1 MKFIS
6 ASAIL
11 ASLASTAFAG
21 PLEDFTLGD
30 SATIAYDTQANVFT
44 LDWAGGTT
52 ETAAAFSYEY
62 FSFDCASQS
71 FGDGVAAGLSSSFFS
86 NVDGLGGTRAP
97 YMNFQVNLG
106 AVAATSM
113 YTIINGGTD
122 AEIKLCVR
130 NKLSTKDTNGL
141 PDIEV
146 NFQESQIT
154 LTINLEAG
162 VATSVGVVERTR
174 NADQKAEQVYNIVTT
189 LCGTTENPAPQGSLV
204 TVCMEPDSIDVK
216 IASLVSF
223 TWEQSNESTV
233 IQSQQAIFSDA
244 NVNGLSTIS
253 DCPVVKPTKGDT
265 CQFSSVLKA
274 DFYQNVAFAV
284 AGTGNAL
291 LELNRRRLNAGITEE
306 EEARLLQ
313 DLGSEVSV
321 AVPLAS
327 ADNGPGALKTA
338 GGASFGISAL
348 ASGVALISAA
358 LLA

>member
-21 PLEDFTLGD
+21 PLEDFTLGE
-30 SATIAYDTQANVFT
+30 SATIEYDVATNVFT
-44 LDWAGGTT
+44 LDWADGTDQT
-52 ETAAAFSYEY
+52 VAAFSYEY
-62 FSFDCASQS
+62 FSFDCETTSY
-71 FGDGVAAGLSSSFFS
+71 GDGIASGLTGSVFTNDS
-86 NVDGLGGTRAP
+86 GGVIGNP
-97 YMNFQVNLG
+97 YMTFQVALG
-106 AVAATSM
+106 AVAGTGM
-113 YTIINGGTD
+113 YSINAAGTD
-122 AEIKLCVR
+122 AAITFCVR
-130 NKLSTKDTNGL
+130 NKLSTQDG
-141 PDIEV
+141 IEV

-154 LTINLEAG
+154 LNINLEAG

-174 NADQKAEQVYNIVTT
+174 NADTKAEQQYSILTT

-204 TVCMEPDSIDVK
+204 TVCMEPDSSDVK
-216 IASLVSF
+216 IASLLDF
-223 TWEQSNESTV
+223 IWEQKNAAPEPEV
-233 IQSQQAIFSDA
+233 IQQQSAISLDA
-244 NVNGLSTIS
+244 AANALSTAC
-253 DCPVVKPTKGDT
+253 DCPSVKPTSGAT

-274 DFYQNVAFAV
+274 DFYQQTAFAV

-291 LELNRRRLNAGITEE
+291 LELNRRRLNADNMEE

-313 DLGSEVSV
+313 DLGSEVTV

-348 ASGVALISAA
+348 ASGVALLSAA